1 MSFVLAFIGYWVFG
15 EKMKKYL
22 NRETYSALGKE
33 VFDRLKEIW
42 DNDDFL
48 VGTMLE
54 LNSEDKLQKMLD
66 FLRESG
72 TNDSDEVIPYS
83 IKIDRGIL

>member
-1 MSFVLAFIGYWVFG
+1 
-15 EKMKKYL
+15 MKKYL

-54 LNSEDKLQKMLD
+54 LISEDKLQKMLD

-72 TNDSDEVIPYS
+72 TNEVIPYS